1 MLLLAGSSCGFQ
13 ISVILH
19 VAFGR
24 FFMRILN
31 SCDSACCF
39 RLIFHADSR
48 FSRFC
53 MLLHPYFSCGFSIL
67 AFLHVVFGR
76 FFMQIL
82 DSRVSACCFRLI
94 FHADSEFLRFCML
107 LRSDSSCRFQFP
119 AILHVISGWPRRVVT
134 MLAKHG
140 TKLLHFDFVWF
151 HTVLS
156 TNRSIRTS
164 TSEKQ
169 VGPEGNRG
177 ISQSDF
183 TNSWNS
189 NCCLLKCIWTTNKN
203 WPSSL
208 ERGMTIERSS
218 IVCG

>member
-1 MLLLAGSSCGFQ
+1 MLFSAGSSCGFQ

-19 VAFGR
+19 VVTSL
-24 FFMRILN
+24 FFMQILD
-31 SCDSACCF
+31 SRDSACCF
-39 RLIFHADSR
+39 RLIFHAD
-48 FSRFC
+48 
-53 MLLHPYFSCGFSIL
+53 P
-67 AFLHVVFGR
+67 
-76 FFMQIL
+76 
-82 DSRVSACCFRLI
+82 
-94 FHADSEFLRFCML
+94 EFLRFCML
-107 LRSDSSCRFQFP
+107 LLSDSSCRFQFP
-119 AILHVISGWPRRVVT
+119 AILHVISGWPRRVIT
-134 MLAKHG
+134 MLDKHG

-164 TSEKQ
+164 ASEKQ

-189 NCCLLKCIWTTNKN
+189 NCCLLKYIWTTNKN